1 LTAEEGQ
8 YTNLI
13 ENDTNAY
20 LALVKKRV
28 KPNLANWEKQ
38 KTKLISEAD
47 KKLKDKQLNDWY
59 YKQRQKTKIEDNRK
73 DFYELTAQNNM
84 QQIQINPN

>member
-38 KTKLISEAD
+38 KTKLIAEAD

-59 YKQRQKTKIEDNRK
+59 YKQRQKNKIEDNRK